1 MTGFTGNFVAQL
13 LQKYEE
19 VSGKPRSVIA
29 CEMEIP
35 ISNYYLYRD
44 GRGNP
49 TGKTIDKILEVIY
62 ADYPEIIDELLVLQ
76 LKQLRAKSGFFTST
90 SISL

>member
-1 MTGFTGNFVAQL
+1 MTRHIRNFVAQL
-13 LQKYEE
+13 LQKYETA
-19 VSGKPRSVIA
+19 SGKPCSVIA

-49 TGKTIDKILEVIY
+49 TSKTIDKILEVICV
-62 ADYPEIIDELLVLQ
+62 DYPEIIAEILSIKLQ
-76 LKQLRAKSGFFTST
+76 QLERLYKKPEHYTSAG
-90 SISL
+90 

>member
-1 MTGFTGNFVAQL
+1 MDMLMLYLKQINTLNKV
-13 LQKYEE
+13 
-19 VSGKPRSVIA
+19 A

-62 ADYPEIIDELLVLQ
+62 VDYPEIIDSLLVFQ
-76 LKQLRAKSGFFTST
+76 LEQLRTKSGFFTAT
-90 SISL
+90 GL